1 MSFHPEMTSL
11 LLTAVSIGFKKK
23 KRSEKRKDMITPRDA
38 EGEGLL

>member
-23 KRSEKRKDMITPRDA
+23 TSEKRKDMITPRDA